1 MSTLEKYRL
10 RIAGRRHAAA
20 AGSPGPFETLRDLFY
35 VSKDSSERA
44 AAMSKLLAEDDP
56 TTAFFDLESLDPTD
70 IEQLKGVALSPI
82 SVVHLFRQ
90 YFFELY
96 TFLGTSERHVWLSP
110 GSSVELVEVH
120 TRKTTIEK
128 TVESTLDI
136 LSKSESAT
144 TSQDELSEAVSDEN
158 SRDIKAGASVTA
170 SYASV
175 QATASLDYASSQKLA
190 RETTHKRSREQTE
203 KLSSEIRKNFKT
215 TFKSTTEVTD
225 TSSTRHLLANT
236 SDELINYEMRRK
248 MRQVGVQLQDIGS
261 YLCWQT
267 YVDDPGESLGLA
279 KLIHIAKP
287 AELDGIPHPEELPSL
302 QPFQEE
308 KLVTIPFISID
319 DTDADNEG
327 EVYVNGVESDNSEF
341 LGSEERIQHR
351 FDQEFVCP
359 RVDYQL
365 ADVSFDAQGKPV
377 SVSRATAIDNSALP
391 KASFTLT

>member
-1 MSTLEKYRL
+1 MERIGRSLPPYEDSPAIWANHITRDILDSILKTDVVPTYTKALGQPPRPESDPAGGTPGGLDLGACPRGARCRVLEKYL
-10 RIAGRRHAAA
+10 SGCKSPIAGMLQLLADR
-20 AGSPGPFETLRDLFY
+20 GPARPLRDLFY

-44 AAMSKLLAEDDP
+44 AAISKLLAEDDP

-90 YFFELY
+90 YFFELD

-144 TSQDELSEAVSDEN
+144 TSQDKLSEAVSDEN

-236 SDELINYEMRRK
+236 WDELINYRNASK
-248 MRQVGVQLQDIGS
+248 DASGWCPATGHRQL
-261 YLCWQT
+261 
-267 YVDDPGESLGLA
+267 SL
-279 KLIHIAKP
+279 
-287 AELDGIPHPEELPSL
+287 
-302 QPFQEE
+302 
-308 KLVTIPFISID
+308 
-319 DTDADNEG
+319 
-327 EVYVNGVESDNSEF
+327 
-341 LGSEERIQHR
+341 
-351 FDQEFVCP
+351 
-359 RVDYQL
+359 L
-365 ADVSFDAQGKPV
+365 ADL
-377 SVSRATAIDNSALP
+377 R
-391 KASFTLT
+391 